1 MLSIITYLLILFCDK
16 TKALSGAYLP
26 LPAKTDY

>member
-1 MLSIITYLLILFCDK
+1 MLSIITNLLILFCDK
-16 TKALSGAYLP
+16 TKALSEAYLP